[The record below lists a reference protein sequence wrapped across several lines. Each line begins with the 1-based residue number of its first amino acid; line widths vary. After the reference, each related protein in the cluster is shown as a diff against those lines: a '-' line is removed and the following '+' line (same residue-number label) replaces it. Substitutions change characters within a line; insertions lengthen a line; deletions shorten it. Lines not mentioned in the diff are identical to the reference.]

1 MTYVPST
8 QTNKSAFIDLRSDTV
23 TRPTAGMRE
32 VMAMAEVGDDVYG
45 DDPTVNAL
53 EDRVANLLSK
63 DAGLF
68 VVSGTQSNLVALLSH
83 CQRGD
88 ELLVGDCYHIN
99 RHETGGVSV
108 LGGVKMDAIKTDTRG
123 LMEASDVKKAI
134 KADDIHYPITRLL
147 CLENTVNGKVQP
159 TDHLFDLCDTAHQNG
174 LSTHLDGA
182 RLMNAAVASQKPAAQ
197 IGERCDSVSLCLS
210 KGLGAPAGSLLCGS
224 ADFIHKAR
232 RWRKMLGGGMRQAG
246 VLAAAGQ
253 YALFHNVERLA
264 QDHEN
269 ARQLADKLASVDGV
283 DVAPEQVDTNM
294 VYMYLPSD
302 KCADLPASL
311 RAQDIIISP
320 AKKGFRL
327 VLHKDIPA
335 SEMDRLALGVQAYMA
350 ANIAV

>member
-147 CLENTVNGKVQP
+147 CLENTVSGCVHDVAAV
-159 TDHLFDLCDTAHQNG
+159 TTLADTAKKHG
-174 LSTHLDGA
+174 LSAHLDGA
-182 RLMNAAVASQKPAAQ
+182 RLMNAAIKLGVSARQ
-197 IGERCDSVSLCLS
+197 IVKSVDTVSLCLS
-210 KGLGAPAGSLLCGS
+210 KGLGAPAGSVLLGPK
-224 ADFIHKAR
+224 DFIMRAR
-232 RWRKMLGGGMRQAG
+232 RMRKLVGGGMRQAG
-246 VLAAAGQ
+246 ILAAAGI
-253 YALFHNVERLA
+253 YALDHHVERLA
-264 QDHEN
+264 EDHSN
-269 ARQLADKLASVDGV
+269 AIRLADQLSQIGDVSVNMDRV
-283 DVAPEQVDTNM
+283 ETNM
-294 VYMYLPSD
+294 VFMSVPDNAGDPLR
-302 KCADLPASL
+302 KHLASRGIL
-311 RAQDIIISP
+311 LGGGENII
-320 AKKGFRL
+320 RL
-327 VLHKDIPA
+327 VTHLDISV
-335 SEMDRLALGVQAYMA
+335 SEIDQLAAE
-350 ANIAV
+350 IADFFG

>member
-1 MTYVPST
+1 MPD
-8 QTNKSAFIDLRSDTV
+8 NLLLDFRSDTV
-23 TRPTAGMRE
+23 TKPDVAMRK
-32 VMAMAEVGDDVYG
+32 AMYEAEVGDDVYG
-45 DDPTVNAL
+45 EDTTINQL
-53 EDRVANLLSK
+53 EAQGADLLGK
-63 DAGLF
+63 QAGLF
-68 VVSGTQSNLVALLSH
+68 ISSGTQANLIAILTH
-83 CQRGD
+83 AGRGD
-88 ELLVGDCYHIN
+88 EYITGDHYHSYFY
-99 RHETGGVSV
+99 EAGGAAALGSV
-108 LGGVKMDAIKTDTRG
+108 VPCTLPVNEHGQITKADLRAAIKP
-123 LMEASDVKKAI
+123 
-134 KADDIHYPITRLL
+134 DDSHHPISRLL

-253 YALFHNVERLA
+253 YALCHNVERLA

-269 ARQLADKLASVDGV
+269 ARQLADKLASIDGV

-302 KCADLPASL
+302 KCADLPVYL